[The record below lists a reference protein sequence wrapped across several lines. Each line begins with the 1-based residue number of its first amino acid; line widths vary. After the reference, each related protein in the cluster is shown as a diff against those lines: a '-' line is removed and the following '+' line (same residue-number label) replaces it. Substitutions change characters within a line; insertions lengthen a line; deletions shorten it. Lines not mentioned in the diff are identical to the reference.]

1 MNEQFFLPL
10 FQAVDSSSLKK
21 PRDSFYKLAIRY
33 SVVRAQ
39 WNFLSVEDKIETNDE
54 RTRLHNT
61 LIDSLNILARN
72 MEKTGESVLWRKTLG
87 DDRKVIGDFACYVV
101 AWLGIRQR

>member
-1 MNEQFFLPL
+1 MNEQYFLPL
-10 FQAVDSSSLKK
+10 FQAVDSTSLT
-21 PRDSFYKLAIRY
+21 RLRNGFYTLAIRY
-33 SVVRAQ
+33 TVTRAQ
-39 WNFLSVEDKIETNDE
+39 WNFLSVEEKMESNDA

-72 MEKTGESVLWRKTLG
+72 MSEAGEPVDWRKTLG
-87 DDRKVIGDFACYVV
+87 DDRKVIGDFACYVS

>member
-10 FQAVDSSSLKK
+10 FQAVDSTSLKK
-21 PRDSFYKLAIRY
+21 LRDNFYKLAIRY
-33 SVVRAQ
+33 AVVRAQ
-39 WNFLSVEDKIETNDE
+39 WNFISVEEKIETNDE

-72 MEKTGESVLWRKTLG
+72 MERADENVAWRRTLG

>member
-10 FQAVDSSSLKK
+10 FQAVDSTSLKK
-21 PRDSFYKLAIRY
+21 LRDNFYLLAIRY
-33 SVVRAQ
+33 TVVRAQ
-39 WNFLSVEDKIETNDE
+39 WNFISVEEKIETNDE

-61 LIDSLNILARN
+61 LIDSLNILSRN
-72 MEKTGESVLWRKTLG
+72 MAKAGEETAWRKTLG
-87 DDRKVIGDFACYVV
+87 DNRKVIGDFACYVV

>member
-10 FQAVDSSSLKK
+10 FQAVDSTSLKK
-21 PRDSFYKLAIRY
+21 LRDNFYKLAIRY
-33 SVVRAQ
+33 AVVRAQ
-39 WNFLSVEDKIETNDE
+39 WNFISVEEKIDSNDE

-61 LIDSLNILARN
+61 LIDSLNILSRN
-72 MEKTGESVLWRKTLG
+72 MLKAGETVEWRIALG
-87 DDRKVIGDFACYVV
+87 DNRKVIGDFACYVV

>member
-10 FQAVDSSSLKK
+10 FQVVDASSLKK
-21 PRDSFYKLAIRY
+21 LRDNFYKLAIRY
-33 SVVRAQ
+33 SQVRAR
-39 WNFLSVEDKIETNDE
+39 WNFMSVEEKIESNDE

-61 LIDSLNILARN
+61 LIDSLNILSRN
-72 MEKTGESVLWRKTLG
+72 MAKAGEDTTWHRTLG
-87 DDRKVIGDFACYVV
+87 ENRKVIGDFACYVV

>member
-10 FQAVDSSSLKK
+10 FQAVDSTSLT
-21 PRDSFYKLAIRY
+21 RLRNGFYTLAIRY
-33 SVVRAQ
+33 TVTRAQ
-39 WNFLSVEDKIETNDE
+39 WNFLSMEEKIESNDA
-54 RTRLHNT
+54 RSRLHNT

-72 MEKTGESVLWRKTLG
+72 MAKAGEPVEWRKTLG
-87 DDRKVIGDFACYVV
+87 DDRKMIGDFACYVT

>member
-10 FQAVDSSSLKK
+10 FQVVDATSLKK
-21 PRDSFYKLAIRY
+21 LSGNFYKLAIRY
-33 SVVRAQ
+33 TEVRAQ
-39 WNFLSVEDKIETNDE
+39 WNFMSMEDKIVSNDE

-61 LIDSLNILARN
+61 LIDSLNILSRN
-72 MEKTGESVLWRKTLG
+72 MANAGEQTAWRKTLG

>member
-1 MNEQFFLPL
+1 MNEQFFLPM
-10 FQAVDSSSLKK
+10 FQAVDSTSQKK
-21 PRDSFYKLAIRY
+21 LRDHFYKLAIRY
-33 SVVRAQ
+33 AVIRAQ
-39 WNFLSVEDKIETNDE
+39 WNFISVGDKIETNDE

-72 MEKTGESVLWRKTLG
+72 MATAGEDNTWRKTLG
-87 DDRKVIGDFACYVV
+87 DNRKLIGDFACYAV